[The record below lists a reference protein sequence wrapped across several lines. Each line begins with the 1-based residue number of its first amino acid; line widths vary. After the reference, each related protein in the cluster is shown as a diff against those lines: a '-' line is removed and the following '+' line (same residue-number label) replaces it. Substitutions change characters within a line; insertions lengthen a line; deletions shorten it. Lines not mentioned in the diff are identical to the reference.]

1 MQQNTTPTVKY
12 EIQAVGDIEQAQQ
25 E

>member
-12 EIQAVGDIEQAQQ
+12 ETHAVGDIEQAQQ